1 MSIKHAY
8 LYELK
13 LPFLVISLQGNVTC
27 TCAYVEINNG
37 KRQKINTTKIH
48 KYVNSVCTSAPD
60 RFVSVGLRLWDN
72 MKKVVEFS
80 DLKLE
85 EEQADDAE
93 TLKLIGRLSTL
104 EEVRFD
110 SVFQALCAIS

>member
-1 MSIKHAY
+1 MFIKHAY

-13 LPFLVISLQGNVTC
+13 LPFLIISIQ
-27 TCAYVEINNG
+27 EINNG
-37 KRQKINTTKIH
+37 KRQKISTTKIH

-60 RFVSVGLRLWDN
+60 SGFASIGLRLWDN
-72 MKKVVEFS
+72 MEGTVEFS

-85 EEQADDAE
+85 EEESDDAE

-104 EEVRFD
+104 KEVRFLI
-110 SVFQALCAIS
+110 VQLAVTII